1 MFFVNLGLGF
11 FLILIGFLVKKYPEL
26 LAGYNT
32 MSESEKQAIDINKVS
47 SLARNGLILTGATVI
62 DSSVIMYFLK
72 SSEEQQALVV
82 AGIILLGV
90 IILSILANKVP
101 KLKP

>member
-1 MFFVNLGLGF
+1 MFFVNLGIGL
-11 FLILIGFLVKKYPEL
+11 FLILIGFLVKIHPNL

-32 MSESEKQAIDINKVS
+32 MSESEKQAIDIDKVS
-47 SLARNGLILTGATVI
+47 TLARNGLILTGAVVV

-72 SSEEQQALVV
+72 FPEEQQTLVV
-82 AGIILLGV
+82 AGIILLGI

>member
-1 MFFVNLGLGF
+1 MFFINLGIGF
-11 FLILIGFLVKKYPEL
+11 FLIIIGFLVKKHPNL

-32 MSESEKQAIDINKVS
+32 MSESEKQAIDIDKVS
-47 SLARNGLILTGATVI
+47 TLARNGLVLTGAVVI

-82 AGIILLGV
+82 TGIILLGV
-90 IILSILANKVP
+90 IILSILANKIP
-101 KLKP
+101 KLNS